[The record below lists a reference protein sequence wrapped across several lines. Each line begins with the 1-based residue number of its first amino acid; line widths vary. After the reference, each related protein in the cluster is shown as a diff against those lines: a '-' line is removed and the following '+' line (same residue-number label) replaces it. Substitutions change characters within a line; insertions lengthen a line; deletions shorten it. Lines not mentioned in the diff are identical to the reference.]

1 MSLLPHPVSVGAR
14 VLALAVLASTVACHT
29 KTDDGPT
36 DVATTDTDTDTTT
49 DTDTISLGE
58 RRLTDAQLLTRISLD
73 LIGERPTEAQLDAF
87 EADPSVLDGMI
98 DEMLMDPRFERHLED
113 LFSELF
119 FTRNGDYYV
128 YFFAYVDPHYGG
140 WNEDELVS
148 HISEEPLRMLSY
160 LAANDLPYTDYVN
173 GNWTVVD
180 DVLAELW
187 PLDYPAG
194 VTGWQKSSYND
205 GRPGVGVLGTNSMW
219 WFRGSM
225 ENNRNRGRANT
236 VSRIFLCDDY
246 LEREVPFVSSDVLD
260 SEDAV
265 GDAINT
271 NPSCTACH
279 KTLDP
284 LASHFYGWWW
294 YFHDKGMPAQI
305 ERYHPEREFLWKEL
319 TGVAPGYFGQPSNGL
334 VDLGELV
341 SSDPRYS
348 KCFVKHSWEL
358 VTRTDAD
365 LVQVDLEPI
374 QTAFDDSGMRIREAF
389 RALVHHPAYQGY
401 ELPPPEP
408 DTGPGAGDPFALKM
422 GTPELLS
429 SQVAGLTGYWWTR
442 NGRDLVNSSNG
453 YTLLAGA
460 ADGDQVT
467 SPAAT
472 ATVTTN
478 LVQQRLAEN
487 ASKHVTRNDMALSS
501 GRKLYLDELTFT
513 ETPGSDDA
521 LVRRQMQSF
530 ERRILGK
537 KVAVDGPEVDALFE
551 LWSQVYTLTS
561 DLETSW
567 SAVVGVVLRDP
578 DLVMY

>member
-1 MSLLPHPVSVGAR
+1 MSLLSTSVSVGAR
-14 VLALAVLASTVACHT
+14 ALALGVLASTVACHPNT
-29 KTDDGPT
+29 GDGPT
-36 DVATTDTDTDTTT
+36 DAVTTDTDTD
-49 DTDTISLGE
+49 DTDTPTTPGE
-58 RRLTDAQLLTRISLD
+58 RFLSDSQLLTRISLD
-73 LIGERPTEAQLDAF
+73 LVGERPTVDQFERMAADPDSLDA
-87 EADPSVLDGMI
+87 MI
-98 DEMLMDPRFERHLED
+98 DEMLLDPRFERHLED

-119 FTRNGDYYV
+119 YTRNGDYYV

-140 WNEDELVS
+140 WNEDELVA
-148 HISEEPLRMLSY
+148 HIGEEPLRMLSY

-173 GNWTVVD
+173 GNWTVAD
-180 DVLAELW
+180 DVLADLW

-194 VTGWQKSSYND
+194 VTGWQKASYND

-246 LEREVPFVSSDVLD
+246 LEREVPFVASDVLN

-319 TGVAPGYFGQPSNGL
+319 TGIAPGYFGQPSNGL

-365 LVQVDLEPI
+365 LVEVDLDPI
-374 QTAFDDSGMRIREAF
+374 QNDFDDSGMRIREAF
-389 RALVHHPAYQGY
+389 RSLVHHPAYQGY
-401 ELPPPEP
+401 DER
-408 DTGPGAGDPFALKM
+408 FALKM

-442 NGRDLVNSSNG
+442 NERDLVNSSSG

-467 SPAAT
+467 SPSAT

-521 LVRRQMQSF
+521 MVRRQMQAL
-530 ERRILGK
+530 ELRVLGK
-537 KVAVDGPEVDALFE
+537 TVATDGPEVDALFE
-551 LWSQVYTLTS
+551 LWSQVYASTS
-561 DLETSW
+561 DLEFSW
-567 SAVVGVVLRDP
+567 SAVVGVLLRDP